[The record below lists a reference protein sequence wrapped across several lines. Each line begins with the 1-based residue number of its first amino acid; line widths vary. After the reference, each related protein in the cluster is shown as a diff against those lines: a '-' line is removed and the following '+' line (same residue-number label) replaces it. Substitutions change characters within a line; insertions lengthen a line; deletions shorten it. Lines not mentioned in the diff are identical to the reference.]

1 MAFQTGSQVRP
12 ELGRADLRGFAIAGE
27 SIGAALAN
35 LGSAIGG
42 AIEKH
47 QEKKIKKQEEQVSLQ
62 ALKSLF
68 PQLDDDT
75 AKAVVR
81 DEAVRD
87 LFKSTLRSE
96 QASPI
101 SPAALGAADTMLTEA
116 GFTYNPET
124 KTMQK
129 QEGPGILG
137 MLGNVFSPGQPF
149 TPEPVELDPRIVQG
163 IKGVPELIE
172 TKRIMQG
179 QESMS
184 GTVPMKDREGRTRQ
198 VSRVDFEEA
207 IANGYTPL

>member
-1 MAFQTGSQVRP
+1 MAFQ
-12 ELGRADLRGFAIAGE
+12 AGTR
-27 SIGAALAN
+27 INPALAN
-35 LGSAIGG
+35 ADLSGFARAAEIQANTLAQLGSAIGG

-96 QASPI
+96 QPSPI
-101 SPAALGAADTMLTEA
+101 SPAALGAADKMLTEA
-116 GFTYNPET
+116 GFAYNPET
-124 KTMQK
+124 GTMQR
-129 QEGPGILG
+129 QEGAGFFGSI
-137 MLGNVFSPGQPF
+137 GNFFAPGQPF
-149 TPEPVELDPRIVQG
+149 TPEPVELDPRIAQG

-179 QESMS
+179 PQMTSDD
-184 GTVPMKDREGRTRQ
+184 K
-198 VSRVDFEEA
+198 
-207 IANGYTPL
+207 NPLGLDIPTLP

>member
-1 MAFQTGSQVRP
+1 MAFQAGSRIRP
-12 ELGRADLRGFAIAGE
+12 ELGNADYSGFAR
-27 SIGAALAN
+27 AAEIQANTLAQ

-101 SPAALGAADTMLTEA
+101 SPAALKSADTMLTEA
-116 GFTYNPET
+116 GFEYNPET
-124 KTMQK
+124 QTMQR
-129 QEGPGILG
+129 QEGPGFLG

-149 TPEPVELDPRIVQG
+149 TPDPVELDPRIVQG

>member
-1 MAFQTGSQVRP
+1 MAFQAGSKIRP
-12 ELGRADLRGFAIAGE
+12 ELGNADYSGFAR
-27 SIGAALAN
+27 AAEIQASSLAQ
-35 LGSAIGG
+35 LGVAIGG

-62 ALKSLF
+62 AIKSLF

-75 AKAVVR
+75 AKAIVR
-81 DEAVRD
+81 DDTVRD

-96 QASPI
+96 QPSPI

-116 GFTYNPET
+116 GFAYNPET
-124 KTMQK
+124 QTMQK
-129 QEGPGILG
+129 QEGPGFLG
-137 MLGNVFSPGQPF
+137 MLGNIFSPGQPF

-179 QESMS
+179 QEGMA

>member
-1 MAFQTGSQVRP
+1 MAFQAGSQIRP
-12 ELGRADLRGFAIAGE
+12 ELGNADYSGFVRAAEIRANT
-27 SIGAALAN
+27 LAQ

-87 LFKSTLRSE
+87 LFKSTLKSE

-101 SPAALGAADTMLTEA
+101 SPAALKSADTMLTEA
-116 GFTYNPET
+116 GFEYNPET
-124 KTMQK
+124 QTMQK
-129 QEGPGILG
+129 QEGPGFLG

-149 TPEPVELDPRIVQG
+149 TPDPVELDPRIVQG

>member
-1 MAFQTGSQVRP
+1 MAFQVGTRVRP
-12 ELGRADLRGFAIAGE
+12 ELGDADYSGFVRAAEIRANTLAQL
-27 SIGAALAN
+27 GA
-35 LGSAIGG
+35 AIGG

-81 DEAVRD
+81 DEVVRD

-96 QASPI
+96 QTSPI
-101 SPAALGAADTMLTEA
+101 SPAALGAADKMLTEQ
-116 GFTYNPET
+116 GFEFNPET
-124 KTMQK
+124 GTMQR
-129 QEGPGILG
+129 QEGPGFFGSI
-137 MLGNVFSPGQPF
+137 GNFFAPGQPF

-184 GTVPMKDREGRTRQ
+184 GTVLMKDREGRTRK
-198 VSRVDFEEA
+198 VSKSDVEEA
-207 IANGYTPL
+207 IANGYTSL